1 MSNHSKQ
8 LIQVLNYDQ
17 KSWIHTKTLSNGHGR
32 SLNTT
37 FLLKTRGMLILSS
50 LDFGTMILNTKKYFF
65 GTNFQLQLTGLLQIS
80 WSNQN
85 IYLLSMFRERRFRED
100 ECIFSVFLVYGTVL
114 LILLLLIAEWIWM
127 KHL

>member
-32 SLNTT
+32 SLDTT

-50 LDFGTMILNTKKYFF
+50 LDFGTMILNSKNLSLEPTSNWIVRDILEQSKYLSIIHVPRKK
-65 GTNFQLQLTGLLQIS
+65 
-80 WSNQN
+80 
-85 IYLLSMFRERRFRED
+85 
-100 ECIFSVFLVYGTVL
+100 V
-114 LILLLLIAEWIWM
+114 
-127 KHL
+127 

>member
-32 SLNTT
+32 SLDTT

-65 GTNFQLQLTGLLQIS
+65 GTNFQLDCYRYLRAIKISIYYPCSTKEGLEKIS
-80 WSNQN
+80 AFFPS
-85 IYLLSMFRERRFRED
+85 
-100 ECIFSVFLVYGTVL
+100 FLVYGTVL
-114 LILLLLIAEWIWM
+114 HLVLLLLIAEWIWM

>member
-32 SLNTT
+32 SLDTT

-50 LDFGTMILNTKKYFF
+50 LDFGTMILNSKNLSLEPTSNWIVRDILEQSKYLFIIHVPRKK
-65 GTNFQLQLTGLLQIS
+65 
-80 WSNQN
+80 
-85 IYLLSMFRERRFRED
+85 
-100 ECIFSVFLVYGTVL
+100 V
-114 LILLLLIAEWIWM
+114 
-127 KHL
+127 